1 MNFYFN
7 SSINKMGD
15 VSYVLNMSHSD
26 WSEEINI
33 DFIMRIVKLYTT

>member
-15 VSYVLNMSHSD
+15 VSYVLMSHSD
-26 WSEEINI
+26 WSEEIDI